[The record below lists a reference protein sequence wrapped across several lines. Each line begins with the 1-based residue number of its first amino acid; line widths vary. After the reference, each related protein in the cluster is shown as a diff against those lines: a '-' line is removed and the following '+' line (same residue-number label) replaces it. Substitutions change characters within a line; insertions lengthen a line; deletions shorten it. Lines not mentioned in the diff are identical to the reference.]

1 MFKKLFGI
9 KDKKEKK
16 ESEKVKEDS
25 LKEEGWEDQE
35 FRSSEIDADEIEET
49 VDDPFNQLKK
59 VEAVEEEV
67 LSETIEVIADTQL
80 ESASIEET
88 DSVIENEVLE
98 TNDVNETKEEIEVV
112 QEELLEEAQ
121 IEEAEGNEE
130 VVAEDA
136 PKKGFFGKL
145 LEGLNKTRKGITDV
159 MDDLFTNYGEID
171 DDLFE
176 ELEEILIMADVGM
189 DTTMKIIDA
198 LREELKIRKIKEA
211 SLIKEVLGDVLMK
224 FMENEEASHLNV
236 ESSPSVVFVIG
247 VNGAGKTTSIGKLAH
262 RLKSENK
269 TVLMAAADTFRA
281 AAIDQLQVWGDR
293 TGVEVI
299 AQSEGSDAA
308 SVVFDAIQSAKSRKT
323 DVLIVDTAGRLHN
336 KKNLMNE
343 LAKIFKVVGREFP
356 EAEKEVLLVLDAT
369 TGQNAVQQAKL
380 FKEAADIT
388 GLVLTKLDGT
398 AKGGAVL
405 AIKNEVGIPVKLV
418 GVGEGINDLE
428 HFEPESFVKA
438 LLELK

>member
-1 MFKKLFGI
+1 MFRKLFGL
-9 KDKKEKK
+9 KDKKENQADKT
-16 ESEKVKEDS
+16 EEVLQD
-25 LKEEGWEDQE
+25 EGWEDQE
-35 FRSSEIDADEIEET
+35 FRSAELEENLSQEE
-49 VDDPFNQLKK
+49 VEDPFNQMKEL
-59 VEAVEEEV
+59 VSEGEDTVIDAIDNLEV
-67 LSETIEVIADTQL
+67 NDLSAP
-80 ESASIEET
+80 
-88 DSVIENEVLE
+88 
-98 TNDVNETKEEIEVV
+98 V
-112 QEELLEEAQ
+112 QEEVIMEEERPQ
-121 IEEAEGNEE
+121 EVSQDDQSEDVTIVEESLVEE
-130 VVAEDA
+130 SVAEEPA
-136 PKKGFFGKL
+136 EEPVEASVEEPKKKGFFGKL
-145 LEGLNKTRKGITDV
+145 LDGLNKTRKGITDV

-189 DTTMKIIDA
+189 DTTMKIIDD

-236 ESSPSVVFVIG
+236 DKSPSVVFVIG
-247 VNGAGKTTSIGKLAH
+247 VNGAGKTTSIGKLSH
-262 RLKSENK
+262 RLKLEGK
-269 TVLMAAADTFRA
+269 TVLLAAADTFRA
-281 AAIDQLQVWGDR
+281 AAIDQLKVWGDR
-293 TGVEVI
+293 TGTEVI
-299 AQSEGSDAA
+299 AQQEGSDAA
-308 SVVFDAIQSAKSRKT
+308 SVVFDAIQAAKSRNT
-323 DVLIVDTAGRLHN
+323 DVLVVDTAGRLHN

-343 LAKIFKVVGREFP
+343 LAKIFKIVSREYP

-418 GVGEGINDLE
+418 GIGEGINDLE

-438 LLELK
+438 LLELKK

>member
-9 KDKKEKK
+9 KDKKENKQLDEIK
-16 ESEKVKEDS
+16 DES
-25 LKEEGWEDQE
+25 LQQEGWEDQE
-35 FRSSEIDADEIEET
+35 FRSSEVVDNDKIEEL
-49 VDDPFNQLKK
+49 DDPFNQLNATTYYDQEKK
-59 VEAVEEEV
+59 EIDLIETEDDAEMEVIIEEVSTEEVAESIVLEEEP
-67 LSETIEVIADTQL
+67 Q
-80 ESASIEET
+80 
-88 DSVIENEVLE
+88 
-98 TNDVNETKEEIEVV
+98 
-112 QEELLEEAQ
+112 
-121 IEEAEGNEE
+121 
-130 VVAEDA
+130 
-136 PKKGFFGKL
+136 KKGFFGKL
-145 LEGLNKTRKGITDV
+145 IEGLNKTRKGITDV

-171 DDLFE
+171 DELFE

-189 DTTMKIIDA
+189 DTTMKIIDS
-198 LREELKIRKIKEA
+198 LRAELKIRKIKEA

-236 ESSPSVVFVIG
+236 DKSPSVVFVIG

-262 RLKSENK
+262 RLKTENK
-269 TVLMAAADTFRA
+269 TVLLAAADTFRA
-281 AAIDQLQVWGDR
+281 AAIDQLQVWGER

-299 AQSEGSDAA
+299 AQQEGSDAA
-308 SVVFDAIQSAKSRKT
+308 SVVFDAIQAAKSRNI
-323 DVLIVDTAGRLHN
+323 DVLVVDTAGRLHN

-343 LAKIFKVVGREFP
+343 LAKIFKVVSREYP

>member
-1 MFKKLFGI
+1 MFRSENMFKKLFG
-9 KDKKEKK
+9 KKNK
-16 ESEKVKEDS
+16 EEDEAKEI
-25 LKEEGWEDQE
+25 EGWEDQE
-35 FRSSEIDADEIEET
+35 FRSSELASEEEET
-49 VDDPFNQLKK
+49 DLVDDPFHQMKP
-59 VEAVEEEV
+59 
-67 LSETIEVIADTQL
+67 IESQDKGLV
-80 ESASIEET
+80 
-88 DSVIENEVLE
+88 
-98 TNDVNETKEEIEVV
+98 
-112 QEELLEEAQ
+112 
-121 IEEAEGNEE
+121 EE
-130 VVAEDA
+130 VVVEEVIDEIVDEA
-136 PKKGFFGKL
+136 PQKKGFFGKL
-145 LEGLNKTRKGITDV
+145 LDGLNKTRKGITDV
-159 MDDLFTNYGEID
+159 MDDLFSNYGEID

-198 LREELKIRKIKEA
+198 LRNELKARKIKEA
-211 SLIKEVLGDVLMK
+211 SLIKDVLGDVLMD
-224 FMENEEASHLNV
+224 FMENEASSHLNV
-236 ESSPSVVFVIG
+236 DHSPSVVFVIG

-262 RLKSENK
+262 RLKQEDK
-269 TVLMAAADTFRA
+269 TVLLAAADTFRA
-281 AAIDQLQVWGDR
+281 AAIDQLKVWGER
-293 TGVEVI
+293 THTEVI
-299 AQSEGSDAA
+299 AQQEGSDPA

-343 LAKIFKVVGREFP
+343 LAKIFKIVNREFP

>member
-1 MFKKLFGI
+1 MFRKLFGL
-9 KDKKEKK
+9 KDKKENQADKK
-16 ESEKVKEDS
+16 EEVLQD
-25 LKEEGWEDQE
+25 EGWEDQD
-35 FRSSEIDADEIEET
+35 FRSAELEENLSQEA
-49 VDDPFNQLKK
+49 VDDPFNQMKEL
-59 VEAVEEEV
+59 VSEAEDTVIDVIENLEVNDLSAPVQEEVIVEEERPQDV
-67 LSETIEVIADTQL
+67 AIVE
-80 ESASIEET
+80 ESLVEE
-88 DSVIENEVLE
+88 S
-98 TNDVNETKEEIEVV
+98 
-112 QEELLEEAQ
+112 
-121 IEEAEGNEE
+121 
-130 VVAEDA
+130 VAEE
-136 PKKGFFGKL
+136 PVEESVEEPKKKGFFGKL
-145 LEGLNKTRKGITDV
+145 LDGLNKTRKGITDV

-189 DTTMKIIDA
+189 DTTMKIIDD

-236 ESSPSVVFVIG
+236 DKSPSVVFVIG
-247 VNGAGKTTSIGKLAH
+247 VNGAGKTTSIGKLSN
-262 RLKSENK
+262 RLKLEGK
-269 TVLMAAADTFRA
+269 TVLLAAADTFRA
-281 AAIDQLQVWGDR
+281 AAIDQLKVWGDR
-293 TGVEVI
+293 TGTEVI
-299 AQSEGSDAA
+299 AQQEGSDAA
-308 SVVFDAIQSAKSRKT
+308 SVVFDAIQAAKSRNT
-323 DVLIVDTAGRLHN
+323 DVLVVDTAGRLHN

-343 LAKIFKVVGREFP
+343 LAKIFKIVSREYP

-418 GVGEGINDLE
+418 GIGEGINDLE

-438 LLELK
+438 LLELKK

>member
-9 KDKKEKK
+9 KDKKEKEESK
-16 ESEKVKEDS
+16 EVLDQDDL
-25 LKEEGWEDQE
+25 LKEEGWEDQD
-35 FRSSEIDADEIEET
+35 FRAEELGVDVGDELLE
-49 VDDPFNQLKK
+49 DDPFNQ
-59 VEAVEEEV
+59 VNPISNEEDGSVDVIATVDAMEADG
-67 LSETIEVIADTQL
+67 LSEL
-80 ESASIEET
+80 R
-88 DSVIENEVLE
+88 
-98 TNDVNETKEEIEVV
+98 
-112 QEELLEEAQ
+112 
-121 IEEAEGNEE
+121 EE
-130 VVAEDA
+130 VVSE
-136 PKKGFFGKL
+136 KKGFFGKL
-145 LEGLNKTRKGITDV
+145 LDGLNKTRKGITDV

-171 DDLFE
+171 EDLFE

-198 LREELKIRKIKEA
+198 LRDELRARKIKEA
-211 SLIKEVLGDVLMK
+211 SLIKEVLGDVLMD
-224 FMENEEASHLNV
+224 FMQNEASSHLNV
-236 ESSPSVVFVIG
+236 EKSPSVVFVIG

-262 RLKSENK
+262 RLKQENK
-269 TVLMAAADTFRA
+269 TVLLAAADTFRA
-281 AAIDQLQVWGDR
+281 AAIDQLKVWGDR
-293 TGVEVI
+293 TNTEVI
-299 AQSEGSDAA
+299 AQQEGSDAA
-308 SVVFDAIQSAKSRKT
+308 SVVFDAIQSAKSRKV
-323 DVLIVDTAGRLHN
+323 DVLVVDTAGRLHN

-343 LAKIFKVVGREFP
+343 LAKIFKIVEREYP

-428 HFEPESFVKA
+428 HFESESFVKA

>member
-1 MFKKLFGI
+1 MFKKLFGL
-9 KDKKEKK
+9 KNKEEKK
-16 ESEKVKEDS
+16 AQAEEKEDL
-25 LKEEGWEDQE
+25 LKNDGWEDQE
-35 FRSSEIDADEIEET
+35 FRSAETDTLEVEEL
-49 VDDPFNQLKK
+49 DDPFNQMVPPTATLDEKETI
-59 VEAVEEEV
+59 VTASEEEAVNEEE
-67 LSETIEVIADTQL
+67 S
-80 ESASIEET
+80 
-88 DSVIENEVLE
+88 
-98 TNDVNETKEEIEVV
+98 
-112 QEELLEEAQ
+112 AQ
-121 IEEAEGNEE
+121 IPVTEEVAEEPIEAIGEE
-130 VVAEDA
+130 VVEVPVEEVEEVEDEELAEVA
-136 PKKGFFGKL
+136 EEEPKKKGFFGKL
-145 LEGLNKTRKGITDV
+145 MDGLNKTRKGITDV
-159 MDDLFTNYGEID
+159 MDDLFSNYGEID
-171 DDLFE
+171 EDLFE

-198 LREELKIRKIKEA
+198 LRDELKARKIKEA

-236 ESSPSVVFVIG
+236 DKSPSVVFVIG
-247 VNGAGKTTSIGKLAH
+247 VNGAGKTTSIGKLAN

-269 TVLMAAADTFRA
+269 TVLLAAADTFRA

-293 TGVEVI
+293 TNTEVI
-299 AQSEGSDAA
+299 AQQEGSDAA
-308 SVVFDAIQSAKSRKT
+308 SVVFDAIQAAKSRNT
-323 DVLIVDTAGRLHN
+323 DVLVVDTAGRLHN

-343 LAKIFKVVGREFP
+343 LAKIFKIVSREYP

>member
-1 MFKKLFGI
+1 MFKRLFV
-9 KDKKEKK
+9 KKNKEEKK
-16 ESEKVKEDS
+16 ENTVEENVEVEAIESRD
-25 LKEEGWEDQE
+25 LLQEEGWEDQP
-35 FRSSEIDADEIEET
+35 FRSSELGDSEE
-49 VDDPFNQLKK
+49 VMEDSFNQLESD
-59 VEAVEEEV
+59 VEGGNLIEDVSQIPLEDDQIEEVEEIIEDVVEEVEEVIEVVEEEV
-67 LSETIEVIADTQL
+67 V
-80 ESASIEET
+80 
-88 DSVIENEVLE
+88 
-98 TNDVNETKEEIEVV
+98 
-112 QEELLEEAQ
+112 EA
-121 IEEAEGNEE
+121 
-130 VVAEDA
+130 A

-198 LREELKIRKIKEA
+198 LRDELKARKIKEA
-211 SLIKEVLGDVLMK
+211 NLIKEVLGDVLMD
-224 FMENEEASHLNV
+224 FMANEESSHLNV
-236 ESSPSVVFVIG
+236 DNPPSVVFVIG

-262 RLKSENK
+262 RLKQENK
-269 TVLMAAADTFRA
+269 TVLLAAADTFRA
-281 AAIDQLQVWGDR
+281 AAIDQLKVWGSR
-293 TGVEVI
+293 TDTEVI
-299 AQSEGSDAA
+299 AQQEGSDAA
-308 SVVFDAIQSAKSRKT
+308 SVVFDAIQSAKSRKI
-323 DVLIVDTAGRLHN
+323 DVLVVDTAGRLHN

-343 LAKIFKVVGREFP
+343 LAKIFKIVNREYP
-356 EAEKEVLLVLDAT
+356 EAQKEVLLVLDAT

>member
-9 KDKKEKK
+9 KEKKEKK
-16 ESEKVKEDS
+16 EKKELEENKDAS
-25 LKEEGWEDQE
+25 LQKEGWEDQE
-35 FRSSEIDADEIEET
+35 FRTSEIEGNEESEES
-49 VDDPFNQLKK
+49 DDPFNQLKSVLDSVEK
-59 VEAVEEEV
+59 DVVEAIVNLE
-67 LSETIEVIADTQL
+67 ETIFEEMSEEITPADDPV
-80 ESASIEET
+80 ET
-88 DSVIENEVLE
+88 AEALN
-98 TNDVNETKEEIEVV
+98 KEEIVT
-112 QEELLEEAQ
+112 EE
-121 IEEAEGNEE
+121 
-130 VVAEDA
+130 
-136 PKKGFFGKL
+136 PKKKGFFGKIM
-145 LEGLNKTRKGITDV
+145 EGLNKTRKGITDV

-171 DDLFE
+171 DELFE

-198 LREELKIRKIKEA
+198 LRAELKIRKIKEA

-236 ESSPSVVFVIG
+236 DTSPSVVFVIG

-262 RLKSENK
+262 RLKLENK
-269 TVLMAAADTFRA
+269 TVLLAAADTFRA

-293 TGVEVI
+293 AGVEVI
-299 AQSEGSDAA
+299 AQQEGSDAA
-308 SVVFDAIQSAKSRKT
+308 SVVFDAIQAAKSRKT

-343 LAKIFKVVGREFP
+343 LAKIFKVVSREYP

-380 FKEAADIT
+380 FKEAAGIT

-418 GVGEGINDLE
+418 GVGEGIDDLE
-428 HFEPESFVKA
+428 QFEPESFIKA

>member
-1 MFKKLFGI
+1 MFKKLFG
-9 KDKKEKK
+9 KKNK
-16 ESEKVKEDS
+16 EEDEAKEI
-25 LKEEGWEDQE
+25 EGWEDQE
-35 FRSSEIDADEIEET
+35 FRSSELASEEEET
-49 VDDPFNQLKK
+49 DLVDDPFHQMKP
-59 VEAVEEEV
+59 
-67 LSETIEVIADTQL
+67 IESQDKGLV
-80 ESASIEET
+80 
-88 DSVIENEVLE
+88 
-98 TNDVNETKEEIEVV
+98 
-112 QEELLEEAQ
+112 
-121 IEEAEGNEE
+121 EE
-130 VVAEDA
+130 VVVEEVIDEIVDEA
-136 PKKGFFGKL
+136 PQKKGFFGKL
-145 LEGLNKTRKGITDV
+145 LDGLNKTRKGITDV
-159 MDDLFTNYGEID
+159 MDDLFSNYGEID

-198 LREELKIRKIKEA
+198 LRNELKARKIKEA
-211 SLIKEVLGDVLMK
+211 SLIKDVLGDVLMD
-224 FMENEEASHLNV
+224 FMENEASSHLNV
-236 ESSPSVVFVIG
+236 DHSPSVVFVIG

-262 RLKSENK
+262 RLKQEDK
-269 TVLMAAADTFRA
+269 TVLLAAADTFRA
-281 AAIDQLQVWGDR
+281 AAIDQLKVWGER
-293 TGVEVI
+293 THTEVI
-299 AQSEGSDAA
+299 AQQEGSDPA

-343 LAKIFKVVGREFP
+343 LAKIFKIVNREFP

>member
-1 MFKKLFGI
+1 MFKRLFGKKK
-9 KDKKEKK
+9 KDEEKN
-16 ESEKVKEDS
+16 EAVDQEAVAQETVLD
-25 LKEEGWEDQE
+25 EEWEDQPFRNSELGELFEEEEAMEDSFHQMAVPAEEIEAVMESLEAEPEEVMEEVVEE
-35 FRSSEIDADEIEET
+35 FIEEIEEMT
-49 VDDPFNQLKK
+49 
-59 VEAVEEEV
+59 EAV
-67 LSETIEVIADTQL
+67 S
-80 ESASIEET
+80 
-88 DSVIENEVLE
+88 EVLE
-98 TNDVNETKEEIEVV
+98 EVIEEEPS
-112 QEELLEEAQ
+112 EEEAVV
-121 IEEAEGNEE
+121 EA
-130 VVAEDA
+130 
-136 PKKGFFGKL
+136 PQKKGFFAKL
-145 LEGLNKTRKGITDV
+145 VEGLNKTRKGITDV
-159 MDDLFTNYGEID
+159 MDDLFSNYGEID

-198 LREELKIRKIKEA
+198 LRDELKARKIKEA
-211 SLIKEVLGDVLMK
+211 SLIKEVLGDVLMS
-224 FMENEEASHLNV
+224 FMQNEASSHLNV
-236 ESSPSVVFVIG
+236 DNPPSVVFVIG
-247 VNGAGKTTSIGKLAH
+247 VNGAGKTTSIGKLAY
-262 RLKSENK
+262 RLKQENK
-269 TVLMAAADTFRA
+269 SVLLAAADTFRA
-281 AAIDQLQVWGDR
+281 AAIDQLKVWGER

-299 AQSEGSDAA
+299 AQQEGSDAA
-308 SVVFDAIQSAKSRKT
+308 SVVFDAIQAAKSRKT
-323 DVLIVDTAGRLHN
+323 DVLVVDTAGRLHN

-343 LAKIFKVVGREFP
+343 LAKIFKIVNREYP

>member
-1 MFKKLFGI
+1 MFKKLFGL
-9 KDKKEKK
+9 KNKEEKK
-16 ESEKVKEDS
+16 VQAEDKEDL
-25 LKEEGWEDQE
+25 LKKDGWEDQE
-35 FRSSEIDADEIEET
+35 FRSAETDTLEVEE
-49 VDDPFNQLKK
+49 VDDPFNQL
-59 VEAVEEEV
+59 VPPTATLHEEESIVTASEEEAVTEETVIEEETAQIPV
-67 LSETIEVIADTQL
+67 AEEVAEEPIETID
-80 ESASIEET
+80 
-88 DSVIENEVLE
+88 
-98 TNDVNETKEEIEVV
+98 
-112 QEELLEEAQ
+112 
-121 IEEAEGNEE
+121 EE
-130 VVAEDA
+130 VVEVPVEDA
-136 PKKGFFGKL
+136 EEEPKKKGFFGKL
-145 LEGLNKTRKGITDV
+145 MDGLNKTRKGITDV
-159 MDDLFTNYGEID
+159 MDDLFSNYGEID
-171 DDLFE
+171 EDLFE

-198 LREELKIRKIKEA
+198 LRDELKARKIKEA

-236 ESSPSVVFVIG
+236 DNPPSVVFVIG
-247 VNGAGKTTSIGKLAH
+247 VNGAGKTTSIGKLAN

-269 TVLMAAADTFRA
+269 TVLLAAADTFRA
-281 AAIDQLQVWGDR
+281 AAIDQLKVWGDR
-293 TGVEVI
+293 TNTEVI
-299 AQSEGSDAA
+299 AQQEGSDAA
-308 SVVFDAIQSAKSRKT
+308 SVVFDAIQAAKSRNT

-343 LAKIFKVVGREFP
+343 LAKIFKIVSREYP

>member
-1 MFKKLFGI
+1 MFRKLFGL
-9 KDKKEKK
+9 KDKKENQA
-16 ESEKVKEDS
+16 EKTEEVLQD
-25 LKEEGWEDQE
+25 EGWEDQE
-35 FRSSEIDADEIEET
+35 FRSAELGESPATEEA
-49 VDDPFNQLKK
+49 DDPFNQMKEFVSE
-59 VEAVEEEV
+59 VEDTVIDAIENLEVNDLSAPVQEEVIVEEERPQDV
-67 LSETIEVIADTQL
+67 AIVEESLVE
-80 ESASIEET
+80 ESAAEEPVEA
-88 DSVIENEVLE
+88 SV
-98 TNDVNETKEEIEVV
+98 EE
-112 QEELLEEAQ
+112 
-121 IEEAEGNEE
+121 
-130 VVAEDA
+130 
-136 PKKGFFGKL
+136 PKKKGFFGKL
-145 LEGLNKTRKGITDV
+145 LDGLNKTRKGITDV

-189 DTTMKIIDA
+189 DTTMKIIDD

-236 ESSPSVVFVIG
+236 DKSPSVVFVIG
-247 VNGAGKTTSIGKLAH
+247 VNGAGKTTSIGKLSH
-262 RLKSENK
+262 RLKLEGK
-269 TVLMAAADTFRA
+269 TVLLVAADTFRA
-281 AAIDQLQVWGDR
+281 AAIDQLKVWGDR
-293 TGVEVI
+293 TGTEVI
-299 AQSEGSDAA
+299 AQQEGSDAA
-308 SVVFDAIQSAKSRKT
+308 SVVFDAIQAAKSRNT
-323 DVLIVDTAGRLHN
+323 DVLVVDTAGRLHN

-343 LAKIFKVVGREFP
+343 LAKIFKIVSREYP

-418 GVGEGINDLE
+418 GIGEGINDLE

-438 LLELK
+438 LLELKK

>member
-1 MFKKLFGI
+1 MFKKLFGF
-9 KDKKEKK
+9 KDKKSKK
-16 ESEKVKEDS
+16 ETVEE
-25 LKEEGWEDQE
+25 KEELLQEDGWENQE
-35 FRSSEIDADEIEET
+35 FRSEELEQKESMEIL
-49 VDDPFNQLKK
+49 DDPFNQMGGVNTLASEEEIPVEVMETPVIESVVEEF
-59 VEAVEEEV
+59 VEAVISEEIIKDVTEEVAEEIIEEEV
-67 LSETIEVIADTQL
+67 EEV
-80 ESASIEET
+80 
-88 DSVIENEVLE
+88 
-98 TNDVNETKEEIEVV
+98 
-112 QEELLEEAQ
+112 
-121 IEEAEGNEE
+121 IEEA
-130 VVAEDA
+130 
-136 PKKGFFGKL
+136 PKKKSFFGKL
-145 LEGLNKTRKGITDV
+145 MDGLNKTRKGITEV

-198 LREELKIRKIKEA
+198 LRDELKARKIKEA
-211 SLIKEVLGDVLMK
+211 NRIKEVLGDVLMK

-236 ESSPSVVFVIG
+236 DNPPSVVFVIG

-281 AAIDQLQVWGDR
+281 AAIDQLNVWGER

-299 AQSEGSDAA
+299 SQQEGSDAA
-308 SVVFDAIQSAKSRKT
+308 SVVFDAIQAAKSRKT
-323 DVLIVDTAGRLHN
+323 EVLIVDTAGRLHN

-343 LAKIFKVVGREFP
+343 LAKIFKIVNREYP

>member
-1 MFKKLFGI
+1 MFKKLFG
-9 KDKKEKK
+9 KKNKEDKAKEV
-16 ESEKVKEDS
+16 EEKVNVQTEETVS
-25 LKEEGWEDQE
+25 LEEEGWEDQA
-35 FRSSEIDADEIEET
+35 FRSGELASEDDEAEVVEDPFHQMKPIETQEEETEEITETADEALIE
-49 VDDPFNQLKK
+49 
-59 VEAVEEEV
+59 EAVEEAV
-67 LSETIEVIADTQL
+67 
-80 ESASIEET
+80 
-88 DSVIENEVLE
+88 
-98 TNDVNETKEEIEVV
+98 
-112 QEELLEEAQ
+112 
-121 IEEAEGNEE
+121 
-130 VVAEDA
+130 DA
-136 PKKGFFGKL
+136 PPQKKGFFGKL
-145 LEGLNKTRKGITDV
+145 LDGLNKTRKGITDV

-198 LREELKIRKIKEA
+198 LRDELKARKIKEA
-211 SLIKEVLGDVLMK
+211 NLIKDVLGDVLMD
-224 FMENEEASHLNV
+224 FMANEASSHLNV
-236 ESSPSVVFVIG
+236 DKSPSVVFVIG

-262 RLKSENK
+262 RLKQEHK
-269 TVLMAAADTFRA
+269 TVLLAAADTFRA
-281 AAIDQLQVWGDR
+281 AAIDQLKVWGTR
-293 TGVEVI
+293 TNTEVI
-299 AQSEGSDAA
+299 AQQEGSDPA
-308 SVVFDAIQSAKSRKT
+308 SVVFDAIQSAKSRNT

-343 LAKIFKVVGREFP
+343 LAKIFKIVNREYP